1 MPKLHSLTIS
11 LAAGYNQSL
20 DLIFSNIFHLPK
32 LKYCKIEY
40 EIKRL
45 EDEPVQLYFTHRDS
59 SLIEC
64 LIINGRFPFNGFQNL
79 LWRGQFKKRI

>member
-1 MPKLHSLTIS
+1 LSKLHSLTIS
-11 LAAGYNQSL
+11 VAAGYNQQSL
-20 DLIFSNIFHLPK
+20 DRIFSNIFHLPK

-59 SLIEC
+59 SPIEC

-79 LWRGQFKKRI
+79 LWRLPKL